1 MLAIGCKADMT
12 FKKDTH
18 DLGPLGMRV
27 HNQQWTRDVVATLYK
42 QVFHLPLQ
50 ASLAYGWIASSVGVV
65 ASIVRALLIDKVGPK
80 PWYSTAFF
88 IATVSLLALAWI
100 GTASAVQV
108 LIFATAA
115 YAIRSVSA
123 DTTT

>member
-1 MLAIGCKADMT
+1 
-12 FKKDTH
+12 
-18 DLGPLGMRV
+18 
-27 HNQQWTRDVVATLYK
+27 
-42 QVFHLPLQ
+42 
-50 ASLAYGWIASSVGVV
+50 
-65 ASIVRALLIDKVGPK
+65 
-80 PWYSTAFF
+80 
-88 IATVSLLALAWI
+88 LALAWI